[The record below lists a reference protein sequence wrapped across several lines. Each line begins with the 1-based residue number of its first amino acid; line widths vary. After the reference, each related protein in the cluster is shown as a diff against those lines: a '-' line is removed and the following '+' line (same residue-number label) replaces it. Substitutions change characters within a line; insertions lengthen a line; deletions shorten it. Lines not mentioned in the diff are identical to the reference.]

1 MQRFHA
7 TCVALEGCGI
17 LLTGP
22 SGSGKSDL
30 ALRLIERGALL
41 VADDQVEVSVER
53 GQLIARP
60 PVALRGLIEA
70 RYIGPLST
78 DYSES
83 VALRLVLISGSPERY
98 PEPQTASLLD
108 IKLPQLQLPYLEA
121 STPIKIALW
130 LKQQESQHA

>member
-7 TCVALEGCGI
+7 TCVALEGCGV

-30 ALRLIERGALL
+30 ALRLIERGGIL
-41 VADDQVEVSVER
+41 VADDQVEVSVEA

-60 PVALRGLIEA
+60 PLALRGLIEA
-70 RYIGPLST
+70 RYIGPLSVA
-78 DYSES
+78 YSES
-83 VALRLVLISGSPERY
+83 AVLRVILIPGTPERY

-130 LKQQESQHA
+130 LKQQESQSA